1 LRREDHCRPGSGAQ
15 PRSLA
20 LLMAT
25 GANPPGQT
33 RAPRR
38 VCSRAVS
45 QHTLSVLVENKPGVL
60 SRVAGMFTR
69 RGYNIDSLTVSPTE
83 RDDRSRMTITVD
95 DSRFPVEQITK
106 QLDKLINVIKV
117 RDLDPDNMVARELG
131 LFKVSTTD
139 TARSDVLALV
149 DIFKGEIVDV
159 TSESLIIQATGT
171 TAELENLEE
180 LLRNNGLVEMVR
192 TGVVALGRGGK
203 TT

>member
-1 LRREDHCRPGSGAQ
+1 V
-15 PRSLA
+15 
-20 LLMAT
+20 
-25 GANPPGQT
+25 N
-33 RAPRR
+33 
-38 VCSRAVS
+38 

-69 RGYNIDSLTVSPTE
+69 RGYNIDSLAVSPTE

-95 DSRFPVEQITK
+95 ASRFPVEQITK

-117 RDLDPDNMVARELG
+117 RDLDPENMVASELG
-131 LFKVSTTD
+131 LFKVSTTECPR
-139 TARSDVLALV
+139 AEVLAIV
-149 DIFKGEIVDV
+149 DIFEGKIVDV
-159 TSESLIIQATGT
+159 TRDSLIIQATGT

-192 TGVVALGRGGK
+192 TGVVALGCGNK

>member
-1 LRREDHCRPGSGAQ
+1 MSRPGAGARSPLRHF
-15 PRSLA
+15 PRS
-20 LLMAT
+20 
-25 GANPPGQT
+25 PGQ
-33 RAPRR
+33 RKDPGL
-38 VCSRAVS
+38 RAVS

>member
-1 LRREDHCRPGSGAQ
+1 V
-15 PRSLA
+15 
-20 LLMAT
+20 T
-25 GANPPGQT
+25 
-33 RAPRR
+33 
-38 VCSRAVS
+38 

-69 RGYNIDSLTVSPTE
+69 RGYNIDSLAVSPTE
-83 RDDRSRMTITVD
+83 DENRSRMTITVD
-95 DSRFPVEQITK
+95 ASRFPVEQITK

-117 RDLDPDNMVARELG
+117 RDLDPGNMVARELG
-131 LFKVSTTD
+131 LFKVSTRE
-139 TARSDVLALV
+139 AQRADVLALV

-159 TSESLIIQATGT
+159 TSESMIIQATGT

-180 LLRNNGLVEMVR
+180 LLRGSGLVEMVR

>member
-1 LRREDHCRPGSGAQ
+1 V
-15 PRSLA
+15 
-20 LLMAT
+20 T
-25 GANPPGQT
+25 
-33 RAPRR
+33 
-38 VCSRAVS
+38 

-83 RDDRSRMTITVD
+83 HDDRSRMTITVD
-95 DSRFPVEQITK
+95 ASRFPVEQITK

-117 RDLDPDNMVARELG
+117 RDLDPANMVASELG
-131 LFKVSTTD
+131 LFKVSTTQ
-139 TARSDVLALV
+139 ASRAEVLALV

-159 TSESLIIQATGT
+159 TSESMIIQATGT

-192 TGVVALGRGGK
+192 TGVVALGRGGN

>member
-1 LRREDHCRPGSGAQ
+1 
-15 PRSLA
+15 
-20 LLMAT
+20 MAT

-95 DSRFPVEQITK
+95 ASRFPVEQITK